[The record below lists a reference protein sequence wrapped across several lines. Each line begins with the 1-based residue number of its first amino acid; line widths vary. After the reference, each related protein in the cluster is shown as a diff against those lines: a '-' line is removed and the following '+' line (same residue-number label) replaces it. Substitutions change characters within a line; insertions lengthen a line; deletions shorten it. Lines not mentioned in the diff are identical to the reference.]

1 VVVDHEAG
9 RGIGK
14 IAGSLADPD
23 GAHDDEAYTQEQQ
36 CKTHGH
42 VLPNTT
48 DRHKCERNLTFLPQ
62 LGDCKFTTAQ
72 DTVMELVLPPRICLG
87 MPRAPA
93 RLCVGV
99 IAYLLA
105 MAGISAL
112 GLKLSS
118 VVTANAIALSL
129 PHLLDKNP
137 RQPSRIEQRGI
148 EVAQAIPPM
157 PIAKM
162 APSTKPQVS
171 YEVLAAQLDLA
182 EADGLNA
189 GVEATSA
196 RRTRLH
202 FKRLA
207 SKFATPPAADAFNR
221 NFGVIPIAS
230 N

>member
-1 VVVDHEAG
+1 M
-9 RGIGK
+9 
-14 IAGSLADPD
+14 
-23 GAHDDEAYTQEQQ
+23 
-36 CKTHGH
+36 
-42 VLPNTT
+42 
-48 DRHKCERNLTFLPQ
+48 LTFLPQ
-62 LGDCKFTTAQ
+62 MGDCNVTSARSTL
-72 DTVMELVLPPRICLG
+72 VELILSPGICLR
-87 MPRAPA
+87 MPKAPLS
-93 RLCVGV
+93 LCGGLV
-99 IAYLLA
+99 AYFLA
-105 MAGISAL
+105 MAGIGAL

-148 EVAQAIPPM
+148 EVAQAIPPL
-157 PIAKM
+157 PIAKV
-162 APSTKPQVS
+162 AASTKPQVS

-182 EADGLNA
+182 EGDGLNA
-189 GVEATSA
+189 GADATSA